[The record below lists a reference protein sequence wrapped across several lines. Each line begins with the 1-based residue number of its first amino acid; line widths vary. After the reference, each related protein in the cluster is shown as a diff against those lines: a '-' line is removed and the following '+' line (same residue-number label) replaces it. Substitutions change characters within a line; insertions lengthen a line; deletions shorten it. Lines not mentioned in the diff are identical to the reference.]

1 MSISDK
7 LRSLYFRGKTLRLP
21 IGYENAG
28 LKFHVCEP
36 RYIRTEIYSVDRQ
49 YRIERSPPWS

>member
-7 LRSLYFRGKTLRLP
+7 LRSLYFRGKILCLP

-28 LKFHVCEP
+28 IKFCGYEP
-36 RYIRTEIYSVDRQ
+36 RDIYPEIYNVDRQ
-49 YRIERSPPWS
+49 YRIERSPL